1 VQIKFNYAQ
10 VNNCGILMAALANKI
25 ANKILP
31 FVFNLA
37 QEAHK
42 KSQAKFQLDKNI

>member
-1 VQIKFNYAQ
+1 
-10 VNNCGILMAALANKI
+10 MAALANT
-25 ANKILP
+25 ATNKILL

-42 KSQAKFQLDKNI
+42 KEKQSFS